1 MSVTLY
7 DKAVTEKI
15 KSWILDTDMIVF
27 GPDETRRM
35 FMYKADVSNDKP
47 LKLPMITVTRGR
59 DISIRDRGKRP
70 QSYMGKVFNSA
81 KGVSDHLN
89 AIPISIPYVLN
100 IFTRTEEQADEYVR
114 NFVFNIVNYPSILIK
129 IPYNG
134 SNLSYTS
141 FITLGDTFTDAS
153 DIPERLISGQF
164 SRFVLPFVL
173 NDAYLFSYNHRK
185 IPNVTGVD
193 IIPQNPNS
201 GNSSTGSSSSGNAPS
216 GGNVPSGGDAQGE
229 TDGFEIKIII

>member
-15 KSWILDTDMIVF
+15 KSWILDTDMTVF

-47 LKLPMITVTRGR
+47 LKLPMITITRGR

-70 QSYMGKVFNSA
+70 QSYMGKVFNSE

-114 NFVFNIVNYPSILIK
+114 NFVFNIINYPTVSVK
-129 IPYNG
+129 IPYND
-134 SNLSYTS
+134 SNLEYKS
-141 FITLGDTFTDAS
+141 FITLGDSITDAS
-153 DIPERLISGQF
+153 DIPERLIAGQF
-164 SRFVLPFVL
+164 SRFVLSFVL

-185 IPNVTGVD
+185 IPNIVGVD
-193 IIPQNPNS
+193 IITQDI
-201 GNSSTGSSSSGNAPS
+201 NSSTGSSSSDS
-216 GGNVPSGGDAQGE
+216 THGE
-229 TDGFEIKIII
+229 TDDFDI